1 MHLRSARFSSAR
13 TIAPQLGSGP
23 LNSAQLN
30 SAHLSSSQPSSAQPI
45 SAHPIC
51 AQLRSA
57 QLNSAQIISAHISP
71 SQLSAALYTC
81 NTQRP
86 TCTNALSVHSSY
98 IVDHGVPRCG
108 DAPQSYII
116 RVSLLDRRRAS
127 LIFTNLA
134 SGMNTRSCH
143 TVNNKNDARNV
154 CFWGWFPTITNISR
168 CAHYDCIQCHKKRS

>member
-23 LNSAQLN
+23 LISAQLN

-57 QLNSAQIISAHISP
+57 QLNSAQLSSAHISP

-127 LIFTNLA
+127 FIFTKLTHCRDA
-134 SGMNTRSCH
+134 ICH
-143 TVNNKNDARNV
+143 TVNNKNDVRNV
-154 CFWGWFPTITNISR
+154 CFVGGFPTIINIRLHTVS
-168 CAHYDCIQCHKKRS
+168 